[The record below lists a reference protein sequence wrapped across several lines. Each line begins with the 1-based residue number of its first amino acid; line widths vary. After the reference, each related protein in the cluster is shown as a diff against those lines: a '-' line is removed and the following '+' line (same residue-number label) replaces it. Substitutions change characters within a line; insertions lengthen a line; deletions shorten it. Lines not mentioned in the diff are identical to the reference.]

1 MMKRILFYVLFLG
14 YFMTAFS
21 QKAKVATVSG
31 DTIYYAPDN
40 ITREVAKQTAISL
53 AKINAIARKF
63 GTIIENNDYY
73 RILNADGETTPYF
86 VSITESEVKG
96 EWIETIEETVDPIH
110 DENGLWAFKA
120 HVKGKVRE
128 IISSGINLKA
138 KLLSNG
144 IEDENE
150 TSVFKHKSRLYL
162 SFIAPCDG
170 YLSVF
175 LTDTEY
181 NAYCLLPY
189 SSQTNG
195 IYPIKANTNYVF
207 FDKGSLRDSDRSFV
221 KRVDPMMLVTNRDRE
236 VNFVYIVFSP
246 NSYSK
251 PIDIQSDEKPNWEH
265 TNFPRHLDSKDFQ
278 KWLSKSRRLDLK
290 MTILK
295 KAILITK

>member
-21 QKAKVATVSG
+21 QKAKVVTVSG

-40 ITREVAKQTAISL
+40 ITREVAKQTAINL

-73 RILNADGETTPYF
+73 NVLNADGVTTPYF
-86 VSITESEVKG
+86 ISITESDVKG
-96 EWIETIEETVDPIH
+96 EWIETIEEKVDPIH
-110 DENGLWAFKA
+110 EENGLWAFKA
-120 HVKGKVRE
+120 HVKGKARE
-128 IISSGINLKA
+128 ITSSGISLKA

-144 IEDENE
+144 LEDENE
-150 TSVFKHKSRLYL
+150 TSVFKHNSRFYL
-162 SFIAPCDG
+162 SFSAPCDG
-170 YLSVF
+170 FLSVF

-195 IYPIKANTNYVF
+195 IYPIKANTKYVF
-207 FDKGSLRDSDRSFV
+207 FDKGSLRDTDRSFV
-221 KRVDPMMLVTNRDRE
+221 KKVDPMMLVTNRDKE
-236 VNFVYIVFSP
+236 INFVYIVFSP
-246 NSYSK
+246 NWYSK
-251 PIDIQSDEKPNWEH
+251 PIDIQPDKKPNWEN
-265 TNFPRHLDSKDFQ
+265 TNFPRHLGSEDFQ
-278 KWLSKSRRLDLK
+278 KWLSKSMREDSK
-290 MTILK
+290 MTLLK